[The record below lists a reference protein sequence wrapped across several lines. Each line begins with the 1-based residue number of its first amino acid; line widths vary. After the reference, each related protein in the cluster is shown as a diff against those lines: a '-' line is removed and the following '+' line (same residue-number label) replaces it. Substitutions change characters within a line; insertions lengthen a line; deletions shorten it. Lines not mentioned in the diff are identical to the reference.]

1 MNQAPIP
8 PRRTRFGWPETLIVL
23 AVAAELAV
31 ALFAHHFPYQDPYN
45 HLARYTLISRI
56 WFGDPPGYVVFHWVP
71 DGYIAGDVVGALLV
85 HYVGAVA
92 TLHLLVAAS
101 LIVLPLGMYALL
113 LHSAPAQRGWALVGV
128 LFGFASYFMIGFLNF
143 SLGIGLTF
151 CWLALWY
158 PRRANATWTARILL
172 ALGAVLLYLVH
183 LAVPLIA
190 LVVIWT
196 DWGLEAIGE
205 HVLRPPSE
213 WKLANPR
220 LPTVLIVTAA
230 VALAW
235 GSASFAARN
244 AVGPPGEYLFH
255 LPYFKTQLLF
265 DPFWSVSQPATM
277 AMAVGYFLSL
287 WAMLYVRRAT
297 LRVDSLMASAVIMF
311 VLYLIFPAGIPGSG
325 SVDVRWLPAGYLLLF
340 CGRQRAPE
348 EDAETDYAAPRA
360 PEVEPILALLVPFFA
375 CLVHTALINSTAHK
389 VDRLL
394 DKYDVALTHVPPK
407 TSLLPLGNGV
417 TTFGRTD
424 VMRHFV
430 FWHVIRAHGRAPGLF
445 NYYDIRDGDPLNINL
460 AHFVEP
466 KHLYLADSEWGE
478 PTNTPP
484 LPWARIDREY
494 DYIMQLAGGLLVED
508 YLKRHADEVWHD
520 DTFHLYK
527 VRKQ

>member
-1 MNQAPIP
+1 MNHEFVSP
-8 PRRTRFGWPETLIVL
+8 PRSRFGWPEALIIIATAL
-23 AVAAELAV
+23 ELAV
-31 ALFAHHFPYQDPYN
+31 ALLAHHFPYQDPNN

-56 WFGDPPGYVVFHWVP
+56 WFGVPPGYVQFHWVP

-85 HYVGAVA
+85 HYVGALA
-92 TLHLLVAAS
+92 TLRLLDAAC
-101 LIVLPLGMYALL
+101 LIVLPLGMYGLL
-113 LHSAPAQRGWALVGV
+113 LHSAPAQRGWALIGV

-143 SLGIGLTF
+143 ALGVGLAF

-183 LAVPLIA
+183 LAVPLIV

-196 DWGLEAIGE
+196 DWGVEVMGE
-205 HVLRPPSE
+205 HVLRPPSQ
-213 WKLANPR
+213 WKLANSR
-220 LPTVLIVTAA
+220 LPTVLIVTFG
-230 VALAW
+230 VALVW
-235 GSASFAARN
+235 GAASFAARHDT
-244 AVGPPGEYLFH
+244 GPPGEYLFH
-255 LPYFKTQLLF
+255 LPGFKTQLIF

-297 LRVDSLMASAVIMF
+297 LRMDSLMASAVIMF
-311 VLYLIFPAGIPGSG
+311 VLYLLFPAGMPGSG

-340 CGRQRAPE
+340 CGRQRGPD
-348 EDAETDYAAPRA
+348 EDPETDFAAPRG

-375 CLVHTALINSTAHK
+375 CLVHTALINSTVHK
-389 VDRLL
+389 VDRVL
-394 DKYDVALTHVPPK
+394 DKYEAALTHVPPN
-407 TSLLPLGNGV
+407 TNLLPLGDGV
-417 TTFGRTD
+417 TMFGRTD

-430 FWHVIRAHGRAPGLF
+430 FWHVIRSHGRAPGLF
-445 NYYDIRDGDPLNINL
+445 NYYDVREGEPLNINL
-460 AHFVEP
+460 AHFIEP
-466 KHLYLADSEWGE
+466 KHLYLADSEWGD

-494 DYIMQLAGGLLVED
+494 DYIMQLAGDGRVEE